1 MSKKIKLTYEG
12 KEYTLEYTRNTALA
26 LEQSGFVLSDVR
38 SKPVS
43 SLVTLFNGAFVA
55 KHRRLEGSV
64 VEKIFDSLKDKD
76 KLLAA
81 LVGMY
86 DETVSSLMD
95 SSDDDEGNAT
105 WEMTQ

>member
-1 MSKKIKLTYEG
+1 MSKKIKLSYEG

-38 SKPVS
+38 NKPVS

-55 KHRRLEGSV
+55 NHRRLEGSV
-64 VEKIFDSLKDKD
+64 VEKIFDSMKDKE

-95 SSDDDEGNAT
+95 STDDEGNAT